1 MSPARRAALPLAAGL
16 AAAGLALAILA
27 STVGIGGRD
36 SDVPASPA
44 PSVSTE
50 PAGQGRAVFARMG
63 CGTCHTLAAA
73 GSTGNFGPNLDE
85 RLPAHSAESLK
96 ATILDPPGAGDFSG
110 MPTDFGE
117 RLGDAELDALV
128 RFLLESEAGG

>member
-1 MSPARRAALPLAAGL
+1 MSRARHTALPLAAGL
-16 AAAGLALAILA
+16 AAAGLTLTILA
-27 STVGIGGRD
+27 ATVGIGGRD
-36 SDVPASPA
+36 RDAPAAPA

-50 PAGQGRAVFARMG
+50 PAGEGRAVFARMG

-73 GSTGNFGPNLDE
+73 GSTGEFGPNLDD

-96 ATILDPPGAGDFSG
+96 ATIVDPPGAGDFSG

-128 RFLLESEAGG
+128 RFLLGSEAGG